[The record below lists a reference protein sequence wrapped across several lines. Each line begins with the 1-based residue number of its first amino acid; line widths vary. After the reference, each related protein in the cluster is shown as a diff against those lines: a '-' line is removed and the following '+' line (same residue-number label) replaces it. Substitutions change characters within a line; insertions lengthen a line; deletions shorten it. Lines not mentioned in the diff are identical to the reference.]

1 MYLERDKFGPFRERV
16 ENMRKHFFN
25 EASQAN
31 LHPVAPSPPSAP
43 SVPTV
48 TRARSLDHSSSNSRN
63 ELAPSSTSG
72 FSRSTHGQLVSDPW
86 SEEAPS
92 GGVFSLDHIEK
103 PLTRYG
109 SLGHSR
115 PSTPGSRVVTPDFSV
130 TGESSKGSVEN
141 NSSVPPGMGRPNPS
155 QAGSSTYTPPHL
167 RDRSIVVSSGQSTV
181 ATSLGQ
187 LPSLVTSLGQNS
199 SLSSSLGQNPTLA
212 TSLGQLPSLEGRS
225 GSYAPP
231 HLRLSNSFN
240 ATTSPTGLSGLRH
253 ELESSASGDFGS
265 ELFSGNSPRDSNNG
279 HSLLPYGS
287 SDFLDFN
294 PEPEISP
301 TYSTSKKIVDQV
313 GQSETVKPVGTNR
326 QPGMCAVC
334 NRDAANTVRAFC
346 TLTSNDIL
354 VFIFANFPICPMLQ

>member
-1 MYLERDKFGPFRERV
+1 MAVCSSVYVCVADMIQYLSTLLADCRALDERLDKLVMFLERDKFLLFRERV

-25 EASQAN
+25 EASQVN
-31 LHPVAPSPPSAP
+31 LHPSAPSAP

-48 TRARSLDHSSSNSRN
+48 TRARSLDHSSSNSRSD
-63 ELAPSSTSG
+63 LSSNSVSG
-72 FSRSTHGQLVSDPW
+72 YSRSSHGQLVSDPW

-103 PLTRYG
+103 PLTRVV
-109 SLGHSR
+109 SMPHSR
-115 PSTPGSRVVTPDFSV
+115 PSTPSSRVTSTEYSV
-130 TGESSKGSVEN
+130 SGESSRVLEN
-141 NSSVPPGMGRPNPS
+141 SISTSSSANARTNPS

-167 RDRSIVVSSGQSTV
+167 RDKNVAVVSGQS
-181 ATSLGQ
+181 A
-187 LPSLVTSLGQNS
+187 VTS
-199 SLSSSLGQNPTLA
+199 
-212 TSLGQLPSLEGRS
+212 SLGQLPSLEGRS

-253 ELESSASGDFGS
+253 EIESSTSGDFGNES
-265 ELFSGNSPRDSNNG
+265 LTGNSPRDSTNG

-294 PEPEISP
+294 PEPENSP
-301 TYSTSKKIVDQV
+301 TFAGPKKVGDQG
-313 GQSETVKPVGTNR
+313 GQTEAVKPLGTHR
-326 QPGMCAVC
+326 QPGICAVC

-346 TLTSNDIL
+346 MFSSFCISY
-354 VFIFANFPICPMLQ
+354 C